1 MAFHKLYVRII
12 LEKFQQNANQH
23 LGDSKIGVIYEKKMY
38 IINLFHVNFNQLS
51 VSNHKYKKRHLI
63 CIFFG

>member
-23 LGDSKIGVIYEKKMY
+23 LGDSKIGVIYEKRCILLIY
-38 IINLFHVNFNQLS
+38 FTLILTNLA
-51 VSNHKYKKRHLI
+51 
-63 CIFFG
+63 